1 MVFLCCRTMFANSLS
16 LASML
21 TVRISY
27 YTHKTQEPTNNYIF
41 LHFFE
46 LIINYTCKVSEKMK
60 KIMDSKWSN
69 GK

>member
-1 MVFLCCRTMFANSLS
+1 
-16 LASML
+16 ML